1 MPESPVRFS
10 PSLKGLLP
18 LAGIMIFA
26 TLWLLIYLLAIFGAL
41 GLFLAPIIYLAVL
54 FFGYLNLT
62 NIWVE
67 VREEGLFIQRGI
79 IAKKRILLMFSEIQD
94 IKETQDLISM
104 ILGIKSIAIVTMT
117 QLSAVAGT
125 LPAFNTSD
133 IEELRRQVFARIG
146 SVKKAGETTPMAE
159 QLPEEFT
166 ENPQPIRAGRYL
178 FAIIAVSF
186 CLFVFLAAAAFL
198 LSVAYGIDFVGTMIG
213 LFFMAVLFT
222 FIGAFNMVIRL
233 ATTDYRT
240 GRSRIEMEFGLLS
253 RFKVSIPYGK
263 IQDIILKR
271 GPLERIA
278 GLASL
283 RVETGSRE
291 IYAGN
296 NRQQS
301 FSLNVL
307 PALLRSGAVGM
318 REFLLQK
325 MNCRIAEEAPV
336 LVHELPLEARK
347 PLKKTVSFIPVMII
361 AIAVILGIVYWA
373 APEFLLT
380 WALPLIA
387 FFAVLLILKF
397 IYEIVYLKGY
407 YYNFAQD
414 VLVIRKGV
422 FTIKEITVPFSLVQ
436 NVFVD
441 QDIFDRAFSLWDVH
455 LSTVTFRSEM
465 QCHIDGLSEQN
476 AKSLNELLLKRIR
489 Q

>member
-1 MPESPVRFS
+1 
-10 PSLKGLLP
+10 
-18 LAGIMIFA
+18 
-26 TLWLLIYLLAIFGAL
+26 
-41 GLFLAPIIYLAVL
+41 
-54 FFGYLNLT
+54 
-62 NIWVE
+62 
-67 VREEGLFIQRGI
+67 
-79 IAKKRILLMFSEIQD
+79 MFSEIQD
-94 IKETQDLISM
+94 IKETQDLVSM
-104 ILGIKSIAIVTMT
+104 IFGIKSIAIVTMT
-117 QLSAVAGT
+117 QLSAAAGR
-125 LPAFNTSD
+125 LPAFNTGD
-133 IEELRRQVFARIG
+133 IEELRGLVFARIG
-146 SVKKAGETTPMAE
+146 SVKKAGETAPMAE

-166 ENPQPIRAGRYL
+166 ENPQPIRTGRYI
-178 FAIIAVSF
+178 FAIIAASF
-186 CLFVFLAAAAFL
+186 CLFVFLAAVAFL
-198 LSVAYGIDFVGTMIG
+198 LSVAYGIEFVAAAIG
-213 LFFMAVLFT
+213 LFFMAAFFT
-222 FIGAFNMVIRL
+222 FIGALNIGIRL
-233 ATTDYRT
+233 ATTGYRT

-271 GPLERIA
+271 GPIERIA

-291 IYAGN
+291 VYAGN
-296 NRQQS
+296 SRQQS

-307 PALLRSGAVGM
+307 PALLRSGAVKM

-336 LVHELPLEARK
+336 LVQELPLEARK
-347 PLKKTVSFIPVMII
+347 PLKKTVSFFPVIII
-361 AIAVILGIVYWA
+361 ALAVILGIVYLA
-373 APEFLLT
+373 APEFLAA
-380 WALPLIA
+380 WALPL
-387 FFAVLLILKF
+387 AVFCATLLILKF

-422 FTIKEITVPFSLVQ
+422 FTIKEITVPFNLVQ

-476 AKSLNELLLKRIR
+476 AKTLNEMLLKRIK